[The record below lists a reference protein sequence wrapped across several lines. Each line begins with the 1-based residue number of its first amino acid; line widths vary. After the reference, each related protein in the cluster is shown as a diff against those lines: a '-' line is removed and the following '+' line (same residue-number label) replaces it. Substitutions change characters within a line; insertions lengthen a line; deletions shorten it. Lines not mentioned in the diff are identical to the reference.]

1 VRQIVAR
8 NVKIG
13 VSFDGFITLPESI
26 AVAREAVAA
35 GASSL
40 WMAEHLGYREPMT
53 SCMAFALNFPGIKV
67 VPTAVS
73 PYLRH
78 PMPTAMALATISEA
92 SPGNVAIAIGV
103 GNPMFLGESGLEVEK
118 PVRAMRESVE
128 MLRALFSGN
137 SVEQTG
143 MLHTLK
149 GARMGF
155 VPPKP
160 VEVYIAPMKEKNLRL
175 SGKIADGVVLSAG
188 ISSGFVKQSLAFVD
202 DERRKAGRLG
212 EPYVNAG
219 YVYFLAS
226 RNPRSA
232 YDTLRM
238 KLAFLMRNRYID
250 DNIIHSG
257 LPIDQQKIMAAIAA
271 RDFEG
276 AAKLVSDDVVEAFAI
291 GGTPQQCRDG
301 MERFIDAGLNEL
313 VLIMAGEE
321 DDRAIG
327 YDLIREFREKHGEN

>member
-1 VRQIVAR
+1 M
-8 NVKIG
+8 
-13 VSFDGFITLPESI
+13 SFDGFITFPESL

-53 SCMAFALNFPGIKV
+53 SCMAFAMTFPGVKV

-78 PMPTAMALATISEA
+78 PMPTAMALATIAEA

-103 GNPMFLGESGLEVEK
+103 GNPMFLGESGLTVEK
-118 PVRAMRESVE
+118 PVRAMRESIE
-128 MLRALFSGN
+128 MLRGMFSGN
-137 SVEQTG
+137 PVEQSG

-155 VPPKP
+155 VPPAP
-160 VEVYIAPMKEKNLRL
+160 VPIYVAPMKEQNLRL
-175 SGKIADGVVLSAG
+175 SGRLADGVVLSAG
-188 ISSGFVKQSLAFVD
+188 ISSGFVKHSLSFVEE
-202 DERRKAGRLG
+202 ERRKASRMG
-212 EPYVNAG
+212 EPHVYAG

-226 RNPRSA
+226 KRQKSA
-232 YDTLRM
+232 YNTLRM

-271 RDFEG
+271 RDFEA
-276 AAKLVSDDVVEAFAI
+276 AAKLVSDDAVEAFAI

-301 MERFIDAGLNEL
+301 IQRFVDAGLNEL

-321 DDRAIG
+321 EDRAIG
-327 YDLIREFREKHGEN
+327 YELIREFAENPG